1 MMHPRRPR
9 ISSSG
14 IEPNLHRQ
22 DGESTPAKLQP
33 ERRRA
38 GRKATP
44 EEKAK
49 DVLKLERARQRTAI
63 KHMRA
68 MHGERALTTKVL
80 LELLSDPAFVALLRA
95 EGFTSIPKLL
105 HQRLVEQRL

>member
-1 MMHPRRPR
+1 MRSRRPG

-14 IEPNLHRQ
+14 FEPNLHRQ
-22 DGESTPAKLQP
+22 DGESQPTELQP
-33 ERRRA
+33 ECRHA
-38 GRKATP
+38 GGKATP

-63 KHMRA
+63 RRMQA
-68 MHGERALTTKVL
+68 THGETALTTKVL
-80 LELLSDPAFVALLRA
+80 LELLSDQAFVALLRA

-105 HQRLVEQRL
+105 RQRLVEQR

>member
-1 MMHPRRPR
+1 MRPRRPS
-9 ISSSG
+9 IGSSG
-14 IEPNLHRQ
+14 IEPDLHRQ
-22 DGESTPAKLQP
+22 DGESTTAELQP

-63 KHMRA
+63 RHMQA
-68 MHGERALTTKVL
+68 TQGEMALTTKVL
-80 LELLSDPAFVALLRA
+80 LELLSDPAFVAVLRA

-105 HQRLVEQRL
+105 HQRLAERGL

>member
-1 MMHPRRPR
+1 MRPR
-9 ISSSG
+9 QPDISPSG

-22 DGESTPAKLQP
+22 DGTSKPAGLQP

-63 KHMRA
+63 RHMQA
-68 MHGERALTTKVL
+68 THGEMALTTKVL
-80 LELLSDPAFVALLRA
+80 RELLSDPAFVALLRA

-105 HQRLVEQRL
+105 HQRLAERR

>member
-1 MMHPRRPR
+1 MRPR
-9 ISSSG
+9 GPDISPSG
-14 IEPNLHRQ
+14 IEPNLRRQ
-22 DGESTPAKLQP
+22 NDEPKLAGLKP

-49 DVLKLERARQRTAI
+49 NVLKLERARQRTVI
-63 KHMRA
+63 RHMQA
-68 MHGERALTTKVL
+68 THGEMALTTKVM

-105 HQRLVEQRL
+105 HQRLIERR

>member
-1 MMHPRRPR
+1 MRPRRPDTNP
-9 ISSSG
+9 SE
-14 IEPNLHRQ
+14 IEPNLRRQ
-22 DGESTPAKLQP
+22 SDESKPKGLQS
-33 ERRRA
+33 ECRRA

-49 DVLKLERARQRTAI
+49 DVLKLERARQRTVVR
-63 KHMRA
+63 HMQA
-68 MHGERALTTKVL
+68 THAEMTLTTNVL

-105 HQRLVEQRL
+105 HQWLVERR

>member
-1 MMHPRRPR
+1 MRPRRPDV
-9 ISSSG
+9 SPSG
-14 IEPNLHRQ
+14 IKPDLHRQ
-22 DGESTPAKLQP
+22 DGESTPAEPQP

-49 DVLKLERARQRTAI
+49 DVLKLERARQRTVI
-63 KHMRA
+63 RHMQA
-68 MHGERALTTKVL
+68 THGEMALTTKVL

-95 EGFTSIPKLL
+95 EGFASIPKLL
-105 HQRLVEQRL
+105 HQRLVERR

>member
-1 MMHPRRPR
+1 MRPRRPD
-9 ISSSG
+9 ISPSG
-14 IEPNLHRQ
+14 IEPNLYRQ
-22 DGESTPAKLQP
+22 SDESKPAGLQP
-33 ERRRA
+33 ECRHA

-63 KHMRA
+63 RHMQA
-68 MHGERALTTKVL
+68 THGEMALTTKVL

-95 EGFTSIPKLL
+95 EGFASIPKLL
-105 HQRLVEQRL
+105 RQRLMERH